1 MQRRDFIKVS
11 AVTGTTA
18 VLNACGHPE
27 QQLIRFVPEEDLV
40 PGVATWKPSICTL
53 CPAGCGLVV
62 KVMEGEAEVV
72 RNGQLGLIKMGLARK
87 LEGNPN
93 HPINQGKLCPR
104 GQAGLQITYNPDRI
118 KTPLKRSGPRGS
130 GQFREISWDDAMK
143 ELVFELKTL
152 QANHQEGALAFL
164 TKPLRGQRRELIR
177 RFLVAFGAPP
187 PVTVELLDDAVL
199 RRANQLSFGYAQLPT
214 PDLARTNYVISF
226 GADFLGTWNSPV
238 AQGIGFGQMR
248 QGRPGQRAKFVQVE
262 ARMSQTGSN
271 ADEWIPAQPGSEGVL
286 ALGLAH
292 VIIGEKLRPASAAGS
307 AGALI
312 PTWAEGLPDYTPGQ
326 VEKRTGVPAITVAR
340 LARELAVQVPSV
352 AIAGGA
358 ALAQT
363 NGITTA
369 LAVNALNALL
379 GSVERPGGIFFTP
392 QAHLGSPKASPD
404 SSRCIGSY
412 ESFFRLTGRS
422 TPSRLSGVSS
432 SPMATPD
439 RETLPQG
446 SVKALLL
453 YEANPAYLTPI
464 SVAEIFH
471 DVPFIASFGSFIDET
486 SVLADL
492 VLPDHSFLESWLDD
506 IPESGSRQS
515 VVSLAPPVMR
525 PLHNTRAMP
534 DVLLEVGHQLG
545 GSVASVMVWKTFDD
559 MLRETYMALSQQ
571 KGSIDS
577 SDASQ
582 FWNKM
587 QADGGWWGAEVKA
600 SAVPGP
606 GLRFPFDKLAPP
618 GFEPEEKDFSFFFI
632 PYPSPMLYDG
642 SLANLP
648 WLQETPDPLSTAMW
662 GSWLEINPRTAQ
674 QLGIRQG
681 DLVEV
686 ASRDSKIEAAALLS
700 PGIAPDVVAMPM
712 GQGHENF
719 GRYAT
724 HRGANPVRILHKLS
738 DRETGALAWAATR
751 VKVSRAGTGRLLL
764 FGAELRER
772 QEEHR

>member
-1 MQRRDFIKVS
+1 MQRRDFVKVS
-11 AVTGTTA
+11 AVTATA
-18 VLNACGHPE
+18 AALEACGHPE
-27 QQLIRFVPEEDLV
+27 HQLIRFVPEEDQVL
-40 PGVATWKPSICTL
+40 GVAIWKPSICTL

-72 RNGQLGLIKMGLARK
+72 RNGQLGLIKMGLAKK

-130 GQFREISWDDAMK
+130 GQYREISWDDAMK
-143 ELVFELKTL
+143 ELVFELKRL
-152 QANHQEGALAFL
+152 QSNHQEGALAFL
-164 TKPLRGQRRELIR
+164 AKPLRGQRRELIQ
-177 RFLVAFGAPP
+177 RFLEAFGAPP

-238 AQGIGFGQMR
+238 AQAIGFGQMR

-292 VIIGEKLRPASAAGS
+292 VIIGEKLRPASAGGS

-312 PTWAEGLPDYTPGQ
+312 PTWAEGLPDYTPEQ
-326 VEKRTGVPAITVAR
+326 VEKKTGVPATTAAR
-340 LARELAVQVPSV
+340 LARELVAHVPSV

-363 NGITTA
+363 NGVTTA

-379 GSVERPGGIFFTP
+379 GSVEKPGGIFFTP
-392 QAHLGSPKASPD
+392 QLHLGSPKPSPE
-404 SSRCIGSY
+404 SLQCVGSY
-412 ESFFRLTGRS
+412 QSFFQLTEQIAAPRG
-422 TPSRLSGVSS
+422 GVPGASS
-432 SPMATPD
+432 SSLPD
-439 RETLPQG
+439 RETLQRNPVQ
-446 SVKALLL
+446 VLLL
-453 YEANPAYLTPI
+453 YEANPAYLTPA
-464 SVAEIFH
+464 SVAEIFQH
-471 DVPFIASFGSFIDET
+471 IPFIASFGSFIDET

-492 VLPDHSFLESWLDD
+492 ILPDHSFLESWLDD
-506 IPESGSRQS
+506 IPESGARQA

-534 DVLLEVGHQLG
+534 DVLLEVGRELG
-545 GSVASVMVWKTFDD
+545 GSVASALVWKTFED
-559 MLRETYMALSQQ
+559 MLRETYTALSRQ
-571 KGSIDS
+571 KGSIDTR
-577 SDASQ
+577 DAGQ
-582 FWNKM
+582 FWSKM
-587 QADGGWWGAEVKA
+587 QADGGWWSAEVEA
-600 SAVPGP
+600 SSAPGP
-606 GLRFPFDKLAPP
+606 RLRFPFDKLATP

-648 WLQETPDPLSTAMW
+648 WLQETPDPLSTVMW

-674 QLGIRQG
+674 QLGIQQG

-686 ASRDSKIEAAALLS
+686 ASRDVKVQAAALLS
-700 PGIAPDVVAMPM
+700 PGIAPNVVAMPM

-724 HRGANPVRILHKLS
+724 RRGANPVRILHTLS

-751 VKVSRAGTGRLLL
+751 VKVSRVGEGRLVL
-764 FGAELRER
+764 FGAELREKP
-772 QEEHR
+772 EERR